1 MQISGFPSHEGYG
14 SAPSQ
19 APARSQSP
27 VSQETSSRA
36 TSTSR
41 FTAAASQSTN
51 TSLSLTTAEGD
62 KVVLSLASS
71 STAAVAAEG
80 VDYASIRTQ
89 RSEVKIQV
97 EGDLNPK
104 ELADIQKLAEIVSG
118 AATDALKGDTGGAAR
133 QLTQANGLESIQN
146 FAFSLNRQVDYR
158 FNYEESSSAVAAAPT
173 ETAKPAVADDSG
185 STRGLRR
192 PRPRE
197 HEGFQRPGRFD
208 GIQPDSDDASI
219 GRPERLRGHRRH
231 DDGFGADR
239 YARQ

>member
-1 MQISGFPSHEGYG
+1 MQISAFPSHEGYG
-14 SAPSQ
+14 SATPQ
-19 APARSQSP
+19 APARSQAP
-27 VSQETSSRA
+27 VSQDTSSRA
-36 TSTSR
+36 ASTSR
-41 FTAAASQSTN
+41 FTAAASQSTH

-71 STAAVAAEG
+71 STAAAATEG

-97 EGDLNPK
+97 EGNLNQQ

-118 AATDALKGDTGGAAR
+118 AATDALKGDAGGAAR

-158 FNYEESSSAVAAAPT
+158 FNYQESSGAVA
-173 ETAKPAVADDSG
+173 ETAKPATTEQGGGARVS
-185 STRGLRR
+185 RR
-192 PRPRE
+192 SRPHE
-197 HEGFQRPGRFD
+197 HEGVQRSGRFD
-208 GIQPDSDDASI
+208 RARTDSNEAAG
-219 GRPERLRGHRRH
+219 GRAERQRGHRRH
-231 DDGFGADR
+231 DDGFRADR